1 MVSPPTSMPTYSFT
15 TSMFLCSPTFVR
27 KGHQEG
33 TKKCAINAKEK
44 EGKENCKKKA
54 KVMM

>member
-1 MVSPPTSMPTYSFT
+1 
-15 TSMFLCSPTFVR
+15 MFLCSPSFLR
-27 KGHQEG
+27 KVHQDG
-33 TKKCAINAKEK
+33 TKKCEINAKGK

>member
-33 TKKCAINAKEK
+33 TKKCAINAKGK